1 MENFTRPHD
10 LVKNC
15 TLSGEDEKE
24 RVKDFVCKHFKEV
37 TDGPLTNA
45 EESWNDHGNAAKK
58 DKETAKSHA
67 KIQQR
72 AVFSGK
78 ILSFGCSVC
87 KDSLTFSPNDLLKH
101 FRAVHKGTLP
111 TYPCDLCD
119 FVTNEFPALQ
129 RHRLE
134 HRNTLVTCE
143 LCNDNIQYSLL
154 LLTRHYMMCHSI
166 NGLFKCDWCEF
177 TTVDAGTFVQ
187 HIHHH
192 NETPWK
198 CLKCKH
204 ISLNEEDHQNHAMA
218 HSGTFPF
225 MCQICG
231 YGAARNELLK
241 KHTAAVHKEEAEIM
255 KITEDGGS
263 SQEAQR
269 MAKLN
274 YLSGN
279 VPNHNGRI
287 IKHELSSE
295 EAEFLDMNVVKKDN
309 MNLSRSCQNT
319 EASGPVLL
327 QEGDNPTSDMDSHCS
342 ANGLTVL
349 MVKNKISLPPNCTT
363 KVMGFKMVDG
373 KKHLVLKVIPTS
385 KQDLPAHKHSAAE
398 SDSPLVPNP
407 VIAESK
413 VPAENGQFLD
423 CNSSTSKCL
432 SGSPNI
438 QMDHRSI
445 LAVKVK
451 IEEEE
456 TSVYNLDSPQHVHNV
471 GEQTN
476 LFPKRSS
483 TRANTLCPV
492 TNELDNVGNQNQVEE
507 RTCTGGDEWDKGS
520 VSSTFKLNA
529 TSHKSKISSG
539 AAVCADNVTSLL
551 CPLNVAQKALL
562 SEKSIEN
569 CRTINESAHTDC
581 NDEVSKEKNV
591 NIINMDKTLLP
602 SQVTPER
609 NDSTNITEN
618 KNSQQNVKH
627 QKPPSLTFP
636 VSSSAGASFTGKST
650 QNTLSQEVFTFHN
663 YSKEMF
669 STSPST
675 NQNSDSDS
683 YYSGHKENT
692 GESSQFSLTLA
703 ESPVHLAE
711 SSCGEVEVD
720 ECITSVDHFLTE
732 ENPESVLENFNI
744 IKVEEDSIPISSNPP
759 ETKSNSTSIGNLT
772 NEHSK
777 ATVTQLNKERTGSSS
792 ASNDSLKQTTNT
804 PQIFQLP
811 EGKQP
816 VILKATEKKIGM
828 PVQVKATPGFKLITS
843 SSEPQINL
851 SYITRGF
858 DKSSKTSGVT
868 LSPNTK
874 IISIPSAK
882 PRSAENRTTLFSAA
896 QPGIGATSS
905 HYLINSQGFTGPVLL
920 SSTLQSA
927 SADKT
932 AKTQSTCYLVQR
944 SVPFVQKP
952 STPSVKLGSTQLSV
966 KSQPVLAMPV
976 NSAGKSNIPQTGCQ
990 AFLLRY
996 ISPPKSELFLNNQ
1009 EAKTGTLHSQ
1019 SNESSGNKVIL
1030 KIVTPSGGLLSGGAS
1045 TTTNQP
1051 FFLATRPQ
1059 KQCFLVSQ
1067 KKTNATAS
1075 SGLKN
1080 LISTQNDPQ
1089 KNVKKS
1095 DVSQFYGKLQP
1106 CEAERLVLAPRPVR
1120 PPSQRKR
1127 HRKALFDD
1135 LSPTAH
1141 KTQRLSGKIQTE
1153 KEIVLWKPV
1162 AKEVER
1168 TLRLSPFSSVQQI
1181 KCPRRYQP
1189 VVVLNHPDADIP
1201 EVANIMN
1208 AVNKYKGAV
1217 SKVSL
1222 SQKTVQALSDFN
1234 HLEVNSST
1242 RSASSNDGTR
1252 PRALQSSVQERF
1264 LLKMKLRKKSKKK
1277 YKIVK
1282 TLSACGQ
1289 GSAVFDC
1296 WFCGRLFNN
1305 QEDWIGHGQRH
1316 LMEATRDW
1324 NKLL

>member
-1 MENFTRPHD
+1 MENFTRPHEF
-10 LVKNC
+10 VKNC

-24 RVKDFVCKHFKEV
+24 RVNDFVCKHFKEV
-37 TDGPLTNA
+37 TDGPHTNE
-45 EESWNDHGNAAKK
+45 EESWNDHGNSAK
-58 DKETAKSHA
+58 DKLTARSCV

-78 ILSFGCSVC
+78 ILSFRCSLC

-101 FRAVHKGTLP
+101 FRAIHRGTLP

-119 FVTNEFPALQ
+119 FVTNEFPVLQ

-204 ISLNEEDHQNHAMA
+204 ISLNEEDHQTHAMA

-225 MCQICG
+225 TCQICG

-241 KHTAAVHKEEAEIM
+241 KHTAAVHKEKVEII

-263 SQEAQR
+263 SQETQR
-269 MAKLN
+269 MEKLN

-295 EAEFLDMNVVKKDN
+295 EAEFLDMTVVKKDN
-309 MNLSRSCQNT
+309 TNLSRGFQNT
-319 EASGPVLL
+319 EPSGPVML
-327 QEGDNPTSDMDSHCS
+327 QAEDNPSSDIESHGN

-373 KKHLVLKVIPTS
+373 KKHLVLKVIPTT
-385 KQDLPAHKHSAAE
+385 KQDLPAHNHSIAD
-398 SDSPLVPNP
+398 SDSSLVPNP

-413 VPAENGQFLD
+413 VPAENGQFFD
-423 CNSSTSKCL
+423 CKSSTSQC
-432 SGSPNI
+432 STDSPNI
-438 QMDHRSI
+438 QMDHRST

-456 TSVYNLDSPQHVHNV
+456 TSLRNHDSTQHVHNV
-471 GEQTN
+471 SEQTN
-476 LFPKRSS
+476 LFPKKSL
-483 TRANTLCPV
+483 TRASTLCPV
-492 TNELDNVGNQNQVEE
+492 TNELNNVCNQNQVEE
-507 RTCTGGDEWDKGS
+507 QTCTGGDECDKSS
-520 VSSTFKLNA
+520 VTSTFKLNA
-529 TSHKSKISSG
+529 TSHRSKIING
-539 AAVCADNVTSLL
+539 ATVYADNVTSLS

-562 SEKSIEN
+562 SDKSVEN
-569 CRTINESAHTDC
+569 CRTINELALTDC

-591 NIINMDKTLLP
+591 FNVIDMDKTHFP
-602 SQVTPER
+602 SQVTPDR
-609 NDSTNITEN
+609 NRTDIIE
-618 KNSQQNVKH
+618 KEKDQQNVK
-627 QKPPSLTFP
+627 QLKPPSQTFSD
-636 VSSSAGASFTGKST
+636 SSSAGASFTGKST
-650 QNTLSQEVFTFHN
+650 QNTLSQEVFSFHN

-703 ESPVHLAE
+703 ESPIDFAE
-711 SSCGEVEVD
+711 SLCGEVEVD
-720 ECITSVDHFLTE
+720 ECVTSIDDFLTE
-732 ENPESVLENFNI
+732 ENSESVFQDFNI
-744 IKVEEDSIPISSNPP
+744 IKVEEDSIPISSNLP

-772 NEHSK
+772 KEHSK
-777 ATVTQLNKERTGSSS
+777 AAVSQLNKERTGLLS

-804 PQIFQLP
+804 LQILQLP

-816 VILKATEKKIGM
+816 VILKATEKKFAM
-828 PVQVKATPGFKLITS
+828 PVQVKAIPGFKLITS
-843 SSEPQINL
+843 SSDPKINL
-851 SYITRGF
+851 SYMKQGF
-858 DKSSKTSGVT
+858 DKSNKTTGVT

-882 PRSAENRTTLFSAA
+882 QRSTENRTTLFSAA

-905 HYLINSQGFTGPVLL
+905 HYLINSQGFTRPVIL
-920 SSTLQSA
+920 SSTLQST

-932 AKTQSTCYLVQR
+932 PKTQSTCYFVQR
-944 SVPFVQKP
+944 SVPFVQK
-952 STPSVKLGSTQLSV
+952 PSVKLGSTQLSV

-976 NSAGKSNIPQTGCQ
+976 NSAGKSNVPQTGCQ

-1009 EAKTGTLHSQ
+1009 QAKTGTLHSQ
-1019 SNESSGNKVIL
+1019 TNESPGNKVIL
-1030 KIVTPSGGLLSGGAS
+1030 KIVTPSGGLLSSGAS
-1045 TTTNQP
+1045 TTTRQP
-1051 FFLATRPQ
+1051 LFLATGPQ

-1067 KKTNATAS
+1067 KKMNATAS
-1075 SGLKN
+1075 SGLTN

-1095 DVSQFYGKLQP
+1095 DVSRFYGKLQP
-1106 CEAERLVLAPRPVR
+1106 CAAERLVLAPRPVR

-1135 LSPTAH
+1135 LSPTVH
-1141 KTQRLSGKIQTE
+1141 KAQRLSGKIQTE

-1168 TLRLSPFSSVQQI
+1168 TLRLAPFSSVQQV

-1201 EVANIMN
+1201 EVANIMK

-1222 SQKTVQALSDFN
+1222 SQKTVQALSDFT

-1242 RSASSNDGTR
+1242 RSASANDNDTR
-1252 PRALQSSVQERF
+1252 PRALQSSVKERF